1 MSCSENIQKQLLHA
15 DAVLEHWAYR
25 KLPPVR
31 FVGLELFYDG
41 DSLATVR
48 QKVTDMFNKMPEYA
62 SGFDYD
68 LTLSHHFG
76 KGIDQERRHDYI
88 GRFMKADAPVPSGF
102 VYWDFVPDDSNTP
115 YLTFCSQF
123 AFSVFAG
130 NHDSLHQHEG
140 FDVHALYDITRNL
153 ILEEKVII
161 PYPEIYWTAE
171 VQFDRADG
179 TIYNPENLFSGE
191 NKPNQVRRGY
201 LFSIYSCGKELGELC
216 H

>member
-1 MSCSENIQKQLLHA
+1 MNYSENIRKQL
-15 DAVLEHWAYR
+15 DNVEAVIVHWEYR

-31 FVGLELFYDG
+31 FIGLELLYDG
-41 DSLATVR
+41 DDCVTVR
-48 QKVTDMFNKMPEYA
+48 NKVTAVLDKMPEYA

-76 KGIDQERRHDYI
+76 KGIDKERRHDYI
-88 GRFMKADAPVPSGF
+88 GRFMKEDAPVPSGF

-130 NHDSLHQHEG
+130 EHDALLRHEG
-140 FDVHALYDITRNL
+140 FDVNALYDITRNL
-153 ILEEKVII
+153 ILEEKITI

-191 NKPNQVRRGY
+191 NKSNQVSRGY
-201 LFSIYSCGKELGELC
+201 LFSIYS
-216 H
+216 